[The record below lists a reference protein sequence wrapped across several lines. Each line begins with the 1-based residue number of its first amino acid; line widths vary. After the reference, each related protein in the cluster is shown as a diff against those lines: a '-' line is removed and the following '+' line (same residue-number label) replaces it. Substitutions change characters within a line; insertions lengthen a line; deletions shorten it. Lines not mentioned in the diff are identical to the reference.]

1 MAYYEFLTSWCVDV
15 PIERVYDVLADSTA
29 YPEWWKGVTAVEML
43 EPGDANGIGERARFS
58 WRSTLP
64 YTLQFD
70 SRKTRA
76 EPPYLIE
83 GQATGELEGVGTWHL
98 FAGRDSTAILYSWR
112 VRTTKQWMNVW
123 GPLPRPAFRWNHD
136 RVMRQGGIGLA
147 QRLGGTLLLH
157 D

>member
-15 PIERVYDVLADSTA
+15 PIERVYELLADSAA

-83 GQATGELEGVGTWHL
+83 GQATGELEGVGLKRFPESEPREPPRHRL
-98 FAGRDSTAILYSWR
+98 FSLRGE
-112 VRTTKQWMNVW
+112 
-123 GPLPRPAFRWNHD
+123 
-136 RVMRQGGIGLA
+136 
-147 QRLGGTLLLH
+147 
-157 D
+157 